1 MSGRGTRDGDR
12 YFLLRSGVGNTRPL
26 PLIHSKL
33 VKSMSSMMMTRDV
46 RPIFALTE
54 SVSAVAVRTA
64 ISWSAKRST
73 SSHFPLAKN
82 R

>member
-1 MSGRGTRDGDR
+1 MEGHARRAGNC
-12 YFLLRSGVGNTRPL
+12 YFPRVSGVGNTRPL

-33 VKSMSSMMMTRDV
+33 VKSISSMMITRAV

-64 ISWSAKRST
+64 VLWSANRST
-73 SSHFPLAKN
+73 SSHFPSAKK